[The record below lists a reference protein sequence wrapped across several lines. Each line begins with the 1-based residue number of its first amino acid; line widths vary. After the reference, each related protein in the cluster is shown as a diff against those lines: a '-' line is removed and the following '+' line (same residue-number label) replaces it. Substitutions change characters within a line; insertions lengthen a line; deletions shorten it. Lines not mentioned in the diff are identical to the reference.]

1 MKKHFNYFA
10 TEVTSDRLQRSGG
23 MISAPAVIPSLPLWC
38 VPNRRYPLA
47 KRPRRQHEHNEKQ
60 LTSLNNKLGTLLD
73 QSNTAIAN
81 IHLKQQR
88 QSELHIRNRKCYG
101 VIQHDVVD
109 TSVSIDSQL
118 IAFQAEQQRL
128 LDSLSARTRSF
139 IDQEV
144 ANLSATRLTLEGQ
157 DSAFSRLHQDL
168 ATQTIRGKDQMDKSI
183 KEVGPLKERLLKTTV
198 ETGIAELGAAVR
210 RTLEVT
216 AEDIGN
222 LQAQLQRSHSV
233 LSDEL

>member
-73 QSNTAIAN
+73 QSNTAIAK

-88 QSELHIRNRKCYG
+88 QSELRIRNRKCYG
-101 VIQHDVVD
+101 VIQQDVVD

-157 DSAFSRLHQDL
+157 DSAFSRLYQDL
-168 ATQTIRGKDQMDKSI
+168 ATQTIRGKDQMDESI